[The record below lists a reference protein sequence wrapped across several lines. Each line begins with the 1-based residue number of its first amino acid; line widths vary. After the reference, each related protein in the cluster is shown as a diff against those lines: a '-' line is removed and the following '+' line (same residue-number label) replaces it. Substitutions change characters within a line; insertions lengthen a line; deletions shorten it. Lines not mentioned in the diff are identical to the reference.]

1 MGDGSPLGANRGWFG
16 TDARVTAIALSP
28 KVEAEAADP
37 APGVAGAASAET
49 TDCALREGSRPR
61 GVMKK

>member
-37 APGVAGAASAET
+37 APGVAGAASGG
-49 TDCALREGSRPR
+49 DD
-61 GVMKK
+61 